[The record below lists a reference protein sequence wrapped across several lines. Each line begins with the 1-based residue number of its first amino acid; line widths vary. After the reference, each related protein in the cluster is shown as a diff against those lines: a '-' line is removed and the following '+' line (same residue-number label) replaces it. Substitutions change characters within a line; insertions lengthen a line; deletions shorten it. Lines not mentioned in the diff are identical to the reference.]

1 MASFS
6 STAFSTNAFSIS
18 AWDFGAAV
26 TTTPAIQPAGRGGKE
41 LRNDLRKRFI
51 LPDGT
56 SVLATL
62 QDVQEMLE
70 QFIVPDERPQKRAA
84 MAKALSVR
92 KGSEPKLNL
101 VQFQPIKADT
111 VKIKIEAPWVLDTKS
126 AEYRR
131 ALEQMAFDEDEED
144 VVILLMTMH

>member
-1 MASFS
+1 MLGHSPLS
-6 STAFSTNAFSIS
+6 ETPLSTIPGVSVVV
-18 AWDFGAAV
+18 AAV
-26 TTTPAIQPAGRGGKE
+26 PTQQPAGRPSK
-41 LRNDLRKRFI
+41 DKRKRFI

-56 SVLATL
+56 NVLATL

-92 KGSEPKLNL
+92 KGSEPKINL
-101 VQFQPIKADT
+101 VEFQPIKADT
-111 VKIKIEAPWVLDTKS
+111 VKVKLEAPWVIDTKS
-126 AEYRR
+126 AEYKL
-131 ALEQMAFDEDEED
+131 ALERLAFDQDEED